1 HRNIRR
7 QRLDFAHKPAR
18 KLVRDHDLIA
28 HEALRIAN
36 MTRSAAGTL
45 EAPGTNVAAKAGL
58 NRSILDADGG
68 VFLNVLRA
76 KAESAGRVIV
86 EVDARHTSPRCAPC
100 GHTAARAAACAGKRR
115 GRRAPPT
122 KPGGKNPGGAGRPLG
137 AGKTP
142 SESAGSSEQGGSP
155 SFIPRPNP
163 APGAAPFRPRP
174 ARPRRRPGP

>member
-1 HRNIRR
+1 MVCPPAWPRRHKARERVAGVHRKIRR
-7 QRLDFAHKPAR
+7 QRLGFAHKTAR
-18 KLVRDHDLIA
+18 KLARDHDLIA

-58 NRSILDADGG
+58 NRSILDAGWG

-100 GHTAARAAACAGKRR
+100 GHTAAENRVSQASFRCQACGHAAHADQNAAENI
-115 GRRAPPT
+115 RRA
-122 KPGGKNPGGAGRPLG
+122 GLAL
-137 AGKTP
+137 
-142 SESAGSSEQGGSP
+142 Q
-155 SFIPRPNP
+155 
-163 APGAAPFRPRP
+163 AARN
-174 ARPRRRPGP
+174 AA